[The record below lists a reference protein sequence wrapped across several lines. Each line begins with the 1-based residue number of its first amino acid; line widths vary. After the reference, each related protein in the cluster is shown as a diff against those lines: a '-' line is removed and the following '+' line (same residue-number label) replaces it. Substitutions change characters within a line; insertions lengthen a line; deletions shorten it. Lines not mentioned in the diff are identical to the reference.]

1 MSRHLILI
9 LLLCSAS
16 ASAQNPEIDLLRD
29 INLDRNREL
38 DAFFGLISNT
48 TAWIAYL
55 TPVLIF
61 IYSLLG
67 KNLNVRNNAL
77 IIGAT
82 VFNSALLANVI
93 KYAVDRPRPFITYP
107 DLEKLSSGGSPSFP
121 SGHTTDA
128 FALATILS
136 LLFPKWYVIL
146 PAYVWAVLV
155 AYSRMHLG
163 VHYPGDVAAG
173 IIVGV
178 FSALMVFYGWRK
190 IRKKNR

>member
-55 TPVLIF
+55 TPVLFF

-67 KNLNVRNNAL
+67 KNLNVRNNSL